1 MIQQPELVL
10 LLDTVE
16 LGFLLYFIGLNAGVL
31 LLNLVAIRSIRQHLA
46 HHSPFSGSERSV
58 YSGYFPP
65 ISVVVP
71 AYNEE
76 ATICGTIHSMMN
88 LNYPN
93 FEVIVVN
100 DGSKDRTAE
109 VLIEEFGLQPFH
121 EIHRSRISTKPLR
134 NTYRSMRHPNLRFI
148 DKENGGKADALNAG
162 INASVNPLFCC
173 VDADSFLQQDS
184 LTRCVLPFL
193 EDKTTICAGGTIRIA
208 NGCTVDKGFLVKTG
222 LPRHP
227 LALVQVVEYLRAFLF
242 GRLGWSPLNALTIV
256 SGAFGIFDRETVV
269 RAGGYHRSTIG
280 EDMELIVRLHSLM
293 LDEKRPYRIVYVPD
307 PICWT
312 EAPESL
318 AVLSHQRVRWQ
329 RGLAESLWRHRSLIF
344 RPGSGPLGWVAIPYM
359 ILFECLQPVVELAG
373 LAFFLVCALLGQI
386 GWAEAGLFL
395 VLVQTLGLLQTVNAI
410 LLEEISYRTFS
421 STRQILAMLAAA
433 LAESFGYRQLNAWW
447 RLKGLLQWA
456 TGRRHTWGRM
466 HRTGNWATNGDTTG
480 LSVKPAP
487 VAVAATSE
495 PTTAP

>member
-1 MIQQPELVL
+1 MIQQPEIVL

-173 VDADSFLQQDS
+173 VDADSFWK
-184 LTRCVLPFL
+184 TRPPS
-193 EDKTTICAGGTIRIA
+193 A
-208 NGCTVDKGFLVKTG
+208 
-222 LPRHP
+222 P
-227 LALVQVVEYLRAFLF
+227 
-242 GRLGWSPLNALTIV
+242 
-256 SGAFGIFDRETVV
+256 
-269 RAGGYHRSTIG
+269 
-280 EDMELIVRLHSLM
+280 
-293 LDEKRPYRIVYVPD
+293 
-307 PICWT
+307 
-312 EAPESL
+312 EAPSGSPT
-318 AVLSHQRVRWQ
+318 AAPST
-329 RGLAESLWRHRSLIF
+329 RGFWSRRGSRTTPWPWCRSSNTCA
-344 RPGSGPLGWVAIPYM
+344 PSCSAAW
-359 ILFECLQPVVELAG
+359 AG
-373 LAFFLVCALLGQI
+373 L
-386 GWAEAGLFL
+386 
-395 VLVQTLGLLQTVNAI
+395 
-410 LLEEISYRTFS
+410 R
-421 STRQILAMLAAA
+421 
-433 LAESFGYRQLNAWW
+433 
-447 RLKGLLQWA
+447 
-456 TGRRHTWGRM
+456 
-466 HRTGNWATNGDTTG
+466 
-480 LSVKPAP
+480 
-487 VAVAATSE
+487 
-495 PTTAP
+495 